1 MKKFNFRKALPAGAA
16 VALLLSMG
24 AAQASVNT
32 SNDAAMIQGNTP
44 SAPVAMAPAAV
55 NPFAA
60 DTQTTGTATSRA
72 VTSLVMHENELLSQD
87 IKMWVTANGYKLF
100 WNSKKDYLIYNT
112 ITLSGKT
119 DDEVLQSLGN
129 LFFSEN
135 YGLVVKKYE
144 KNRVI
149 VIDEM

>member
-1 MKKFNFRKALPAGAA
+1 MKKFNLRKALPVGAA
-16 VALLLSMG
+16 AALLLSIG

-32 SNDAAMIQGNTP
+32 SNDAAMIQGNTS
-44 SAPVAMAPAAV
+44 SAPVPMAPTAV

-60 DTQTTGTATSRA
+60 DTQAPGTTASRS
-72 VTSLVMHENELLSQD
+72 VPSLVIHENELLSQG
-87 IKMWVTANGYKLF
+87 IKMWVAGNGYKLF

-119 DDEVLQSLGN
+119 DDEVLQSLGD

-135 YGLVVKKYE
+135 YGLVIKKYE